1 MNGSSS
7 SVSGALQSADDVSG
21 AAVLE
26 ELERMS
32 LGGGAVDVEKVIQ
45 NCSNYL
51 ASLVQRLKRRP
62 DEAIQSLTRVN
73 DLVRKAWAVPTHGHE
88 LGYSLCN
95 QLRTSGALDQLMENC
110 VTSEAHLK
118 FSSARL
124 LEQILTT
131 ENRAHVVQHGLAKVV
146 HVACDCTKHS
156 STVEHSRVGTG
167 ILEHL
172 FKHSESTCSEVSQ
185 FFIILKLLKLISLF
199 F

>member
-1 MNGSSS
+1 MSSLVNGSNML
-7 SVSGALQSADDVSG
+7 SVEDVSG
-21 AAVLE
+21 AAVLD

-32 LGGGAVDVEKVIQ
+32 LGAGGGDVEQVIQ
-45 NCSNYL
+45 KCSSYL
-51 ASLVQRLKRRP
+51 AGLVQRLTRST
-62 DEAIQSLTRVN
+62 EAIQSLTRVN

-95 QLRTSGALDQLMENC
+95 QLRTSGALDLLIENC
-110 VTSEAHLK
+110 VQTEPRLQ

-131 ENRAHVVQHGLAKVV
+131 ENRDHVVQHGLQKVV

-172 FKHSESTCSEVSQ
+172 FKHSETTCSEVSR
-185 FFIILKLLKLISLF
+185 
-199 F
+199 